1 MAVPASDNSCAAW
14 CLRREREVGL
24 ELGKARAP
32 VTERKEKLSNDAGDH
47 VEARQAIGQ
56 LAGFEPQNAGLRQ
69 RAHAV
74 VCCGGGGGLA
84 RSAGGST
91 ALLQVAPQTVSKA
104 LPLSSHCIVG
114 VGVMYRTKARCR
126 SN

>member
-1 MAVPASDNSCAAW
+1 MVPPEG
-14 CLRREREVGL
+14 ER
-24 ELGKARAP
+24 LGWSWGKLARHSQKGKKSFQKMRAI
-32 VTERKEKLSNDAGDH
+32 TWRQGKLLGNWLVLSLKM
-47 VEARQAIGQ
+47 R
-56 LAGFEPQNAGLRQ
+56 GLRQ

-74 VCCGGGGGLA
+74 VCCGEPGGLA